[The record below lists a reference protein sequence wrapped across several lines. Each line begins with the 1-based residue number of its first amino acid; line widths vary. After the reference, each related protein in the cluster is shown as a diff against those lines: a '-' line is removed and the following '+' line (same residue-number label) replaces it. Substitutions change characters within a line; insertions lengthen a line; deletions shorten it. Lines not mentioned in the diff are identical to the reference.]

1 MVLDDGR
8 YIASAN
14 ALRREIDGQR
24 DSAVEREF
32 HAWSG
37 YGVITSLRPSADLH
51 ANHAHLLDGVVH
63 PIGEDNLLAHP
74 NPILATGWPGFFQ
87 IGCAEWLAGQAL

>member
-51 ANHAHLLDGVVH
+51 ANHAHFLDGVVH
-63 PIGEDNLLAHP
+63 PLAHP
-74 NPILATGWPGFFQ
+74 NRILATGWSGFLQ
-87 IGCAEWLAGQAL
+87 IGCAESLAGQAL